1 MKSLNFLALILFYL
15 FITFNNS
22 YGQNGTQLLEYALKQ
37 YSKLVKTVQIG
48 VEYPT
53 YGIPV
58 EEKWHSRLTNN
69 GFYFE
74 QGMFPGV
81 LWYLYKYTGDNEWK
95 NYAIKATD
103 GLNKAKTMNTSHDIG
118 FVIIQSYDNGYK
130 FTHNSSYVDVIKTGA
145 ETLASRFNGK
155 FLRYNNQKMKNNYL
169 YFSSILLFW
178 NCG

>member
-58 EEKWHSRLTNN
+58 EEKWHSILPKDR
-69 GFYFE
+69 FVFE
-74 QGMFPGV
+74 QGMFSGS
-81 LWYLYKYTGDNEWK
+81 LWYLYNYTGDTKWMS
-95 NYAIKATD
+95 YAIKATD
-103 GLNKAKTMNTSHDIG
+103 GLYKAKTMLTSHGIG
-118 FVIIQSYDNGYK
+118 FVIIPSYDNGYK
-130 FTHNSSYVDVIKTGA
+130 FTHNSSYVDVIKTAA
-145 ETLASRFNGK
+145 ETLASRFNNK
-155 FLRYNNQKMKNNYL
+155 FLHCDY
-169 YFSSILLFW
+169 
-178 NCG
+178 